1 MTSPLSTSPLSTSS
15 LSQKLAAV
23 PRRQSVVLVLGTC
36 LSLVAVLGACGT
48 SKVANGDGKTTN
60 TTTTQT
66 TPSTAASTTTSSIP
80 VTGPSLAT
88 IAASKTVKIDGKTV
102 KVPTDSGVS
111 INNDVADGQDIII
124 SVGGFLPLKLYSTPS
139 ESIVWTN
146 LTDQPQQV
154 IFDHF
159 PVTSPVIPPGGTF
172 SWKSAA
178 SESISYH
185 SASGM
190 HAVVVINPPGI

>member
-1 MTSPLSTSPLSTSS
+1 M
-15 LSQKLAAV
+15 SQKFV
-23 PRRQSVVLVLGTC
+23 SITRRRSVVLVLGTC

-48 SKVANGDGKTTN
+48 SKAANGDGNKQSTTT

-66 TPSTAASTTTSSIP
+66 TQSTAPSTTTSSIP

-88 IAASKTVKIDGKTV
+88 IAASKTVKVDGKTV

-111 INNDVADGQDIII
+111 INNDVADGQEVII
-124 SVGGFLPLKLYSTPS
+124 SVGGFLPLRLYSTPS

-172 SWKSAA
+172 SWKSAS

>member
-1 MTSPLSTSPLSTSS
+1 MTSSM
-15 LSQKLAAV
+15 SQKFV
-23 PRRQSVVLVLGTC
+23 SITRRRSVVLVLGTC

-48 SKVANGDGKTTN
+48 SKAANGDGNKQSTTT

-66 TPSTAASTTTSSIP
+66 TQSTAPSTTTSSIP

-88 IAASKTVKIDGKTV
+88 IAASKTVKVDGKTV

-111 INNDVADGQDIII
+111 INNDVADGQEVII
-124 SVGGFLPLKLYSTPS
+124 SVGGFLPLRLYSTPS

-172 SWKSAA
+172 SWKSAS

>member
-1 MTSPLSTSPLSTSS
+1 VTSPI
-15 LSQKLAAV
+15 SQKLV
-23 PRRQSVVLVLGTC
+23 FIPRRRSVVLVLATC
-36 LSLVAVLGACGT
+36 LGLVAVLGACGT
-48 SKVANGDGKTTN
+48 SKAANGDGKATS

-111 INNDVADGQDIII
+111 VAKNNDVADGQDVII
-124 SVGGFLPLKLYSTPS
+124 SVGGFLPLRLYSTPS

-146 LTDQPQQV
+146 LTDQSQQV

-159 PVTSPVIPPGGTF
+159 PVTSPAIPPGGTF

>member
-1 MTSPLSTSPLSTSS
+1 VTSPLSH
-15 LSQKLAAV
+15 KLVAI
-23 PRRQSVVLVLGTC
+23 PRRRSAVLVLGTC

-48 SKVANGDGKTTN
+48 SKAANGDGNTTST

-66 TPSTAASTTTSSIP
+66 TPSTSASTTTSSIP

-111 INNDVADGQDIII
+111 VAVNNDDADGQDIAI
-124 SVGGFLPLKLYSTPS
+124 SVAGFLPLKLYSTPS
-139 ESIVWTN
+139 EPIVWTN

-172 SWKSAA
+172 SWKSAS

>member
-1 MTSPLSTSPLSTSS
+1 MRSS
-15 LSQKLAAV
+15 LSQKLV
-23 PRRQSVVLVLGTC
+23 VIPRRRSVVLVLGTC
-36 LSLVAVLGACGT
+36 LSLVCVLGACGT
-48 SKVANGDGKTTN
+48 SKAANGDGKTTS

-80 VTGPSLAT
+80 VTGPSVAT
-88 IAASKTVKIDGKTV
+88 IAASKTVKIDGKIV

-111 INNDVADGQDIII
+111 VAKNNDVADGQDVII
-124 SVGGFLPLKLYSTPS
+124 SVDGFLPLKLYSTPS